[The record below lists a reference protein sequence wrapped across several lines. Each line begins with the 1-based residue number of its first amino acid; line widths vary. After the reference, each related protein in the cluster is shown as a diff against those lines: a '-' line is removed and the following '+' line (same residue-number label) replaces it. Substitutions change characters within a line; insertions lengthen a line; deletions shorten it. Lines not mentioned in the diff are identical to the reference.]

1 MSVVI
6 PRILGRI
13 SGWYHYLNKVDL
25 QKASEFYL
33 GCIEVKVTL
42 DIQIRTNR
50 RLNGFIFKSQVKD
63 RGTDLKT
70 LSMLFQA

>member
-1 MSVVI
+1 MSMVI
-6 PRILGRI
+6 PRILGGI
-13 SGWYHYLNKVDL
+13 SGWYPYLNKVNL

-33 GCIEVKVTL
+33 GHIELKVTL
-42 DIQIRTNR
+42 DIQIRTNK

-70 LSMLFQA
+70 LSILFQA